1 MKRIV
6 WRVVL
11 VLAVGLIPGFVSTAC
26 ASIMQGT
33 TQAVGM
39 SSSPSGADVVVSG
52 VSMGQTPLVADLR
65 RKDHHI
71 VRIELDG
78 YEPFET
84 TLSRG
89 VSGWV
94 VGNVLFGGLIG
105 LAVDAI
111 SGGMYKL
118 TPEQV
123 SANLNR
129 ADIEFEGDDVL
140 FIQVVLEVDPEWERI
155 GELEREQ

>member
-1 MKRIV
+1 MKSFIWQV
-6 WRVVL
+6 AL
-11 VLAVGLIPGFVSTAC
+11 ILAVGLIPGFSLTAC
-26 ASIMQGT
+26 ASIMLGT
-33 TQAVGM
+33 TQAVGI
-39 SSSPSGADVVVSG
+39 SSSPTGAQVTVSG
-52 VSMGQTPLVADLR
+52 VSLGRTPLVADLK

-78 YEPFET
+78 YEPYET

-94 VGNVLFGGLIG
+94 AGNIIFGGLIG

-123 SANLNR
+123 SANLSR
-129 ADIEFEGDDVL
+129 GSVDLDADDVL
-140 FIQVVLEVDPEWERI
+140 VIQVVLGADPEWERI
-155 GELEREQ
+155 GELQREQ